1 MGTKGVG
8 HVSVVL
14 CVFWGFKLRRREERI
29 GFGILGSVGKGPC
42 LSLKYD
48 VVVHQWFLLCSK

>member
-1 MGTKGVG
+1 M
-8 HVSVVL
+8 SVVL